1 MCVGVGVGVERLAR
15 GDLGMT
21 QGHYIYFAV
30 YIYYYYIS
38 SASEHQTL
46 DPTG

>member
-1 MCVGVGVGVERLAR
+1 MHLGVGVERLAS
-15 GDLGMT
+15 DDFGMT

-30 YIYYYYIS
+30 YFYYSYFS
-38 SASEHQTL
+38 SASEDQTL